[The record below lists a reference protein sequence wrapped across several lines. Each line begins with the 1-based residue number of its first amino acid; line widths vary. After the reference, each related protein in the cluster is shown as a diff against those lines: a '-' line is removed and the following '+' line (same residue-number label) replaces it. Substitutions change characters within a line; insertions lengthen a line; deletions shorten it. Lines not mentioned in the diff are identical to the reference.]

1 MNKQWQLVP
10 YSEISGKLQMA
21 LDNSLLDL
29 HSQDPQSP
37 SILRFYRWTPPAI
50 SLGHHQKQY
59 PIRWNAI
66 AQKHNLDIVRR
77 PSGGRAVLHQ
87 GELTYAVITSAD
99 ICGDKVGEFDDNT
112 FGRKRSHREIYEY
125 ISEFLIQGF
134 AKLGINLSY
143 GKAGRGY
150 IHNPSCFSTA
160 TNADLVIA
168 DGRKLIGSAQ
178 VYRHNSVLQHGSISI
193 NPNYQLLRELF
204 QSEVPI
210 VGYQELAWNT
220 HKDLAVEII
229 DVLSQS
235 ARDYFQTEFL

>member
-50 SLGHHQKQY
+50 SLGLHQKQY

-87 GELTYAVITSAD
+87 GELTYAVITRAD

>member
-50 SLGHHQKQY
+50 SLGLHQKQY

-87 GELTYAVITSAD
+87 GELTYAIITSAD

-125 ISEFLIQGF
+125 ISEFLIRGF
-134 AKLGINLSY
+134 AKLGITLNY

-193 NPNYQLLRELF
+193 NPNYKLLTELF
-204 QSEVPI
+204 QAEVPI

-220 HKDLAVEII
+220 HRDLAVEII

>member
-1 MNKQWQLVP
+1 MNKQWQIVP

-50 SLGHHQKQY
+50 SLGLHQKQY

-99 ICGDKVGEFDDNT
+99 ICGDTVGEFDDNT

-125 ISEFLIQGF
+125 ISEFLIRGF

-150 IHNPSCFSTA
+150 MHNPSCFSTA

-193 NPNYQLLRELF
+193 NPNYQLLTELF
-204 QSEVPI
+204 QTEVPI

-220 HKDLAVEII
+220 HKNLAVEII
-229 DVLSQS
+229 NVLSQS
-235 ARDYFQTEFL
+235 ARDYFQAEFL

>member
-1 MNKQWQLVP
+1 MNNLWELLP

-21 LDNSLLDL
+21 LDNSLLDR

-50 SLGHHQKQY
+50 SLGFHQKQY

-99 ICGDKVGEFDDNT
+99 IGGDQVGEFEDNT

-125 ISEFLIQGF
+125 ISGFLIQGF
-134 AKLGINLSY
+134 SKLGVDLSY

-160 TNADLVIA
+160 TNADLVVA

-178 VYRHNSVLQHGSISI
+178 VYRYNSVLQHGSISI
-193 NPNYQLLRELF
+193 NPNYKLLTELF

-210 VGYQELAWNT
+210 VGYQELAWNH
-220 HKDLAVEII
+220 HKDLTTEII
-229 DVLSQS
+229 NTLSQS
-235 ARDYFQTEFL
+235 ARDYFQAEFL